1 MRRTI
6 ARTALVFAGVLSM
19 VALVGC
25 GGSSKTAAPTTTP
38 APMPV
43 AIEGLPEGHTL
54 AAGTIPA
61 GESRE
66 VADADGMRTTVT
78 CAAGGEACV
87 IAVPDEGAPTSTGG
101 TVTVA
106 TISYTAIELPE
117 GHKLMAGTLPVGAS
131 LNVSPDNA
139 GGVRTVVT
147 CPSGGEACVVTL
159 TDDGAESTGGAV
171 TVTTYTAIATLGL
184 PMGNTLAAGT
194 IPAGESRQV
203 HDDGEGERTTV
214 TCEAGG
220 PACVVS
226 NSGTGTLEWTGGK
239 LATGTI
245 SYTIGDLARLPSG
258 HSLESGTIDAGES
271 QVVADANGMR
281 TTVMCPADGEDC
293 VIAVA
298 DDGSATATGGEPTV
312 TTISYTAIEL
322 PDGHQLMAG
331 TIPAGET
338 RVALDANGRRT
349 VVTCPGGDDAAACA
363 VTLTDGGA
371 ESTGGG
377 ITVETYSYAA
387 VAGLPGDH
395 TLTAQTIPAG
405 ETRLAKAYSRGRTYS
420 VSCPGGDGAQAC
432 NLVVAEDNS
441 VESRGGAATVT
452 TETNEMIW
460 QANNGPDGDSN
471 GRHARGLVNRIGGG
485 GTAAGTAATNL
496 GSVTDYTRVA
506 DNTVTPPVQ
515 AVNGLVQ
522 GTVTDGPTAVMR
534 WTRGT
539 RPTFDVTL
547 PSTAFTTRSPDASA
561 GALLVDS
568 TSETPSLGT
577 GWNGRS
583 LSGSFFQE
591 KKIMHAVVYTDA
603 IAPVGYVA
611 GTPRRAVSGS
621 GGLDLST
628 DPDVTAA
635 FAQLASVQDLKIDV
649 SSSIGTDVKVTIP
662 AATMRRLRQ
671 GGAQTALSGV
681 TVTYTDAEGDSQTQA
696 VTMSCASGSTCGSM
710 TGGSNPGLT
719 GAWNIAVP
727 AVPEVPGTEDD
738 IHLIFGSWLVLPEDA
753 SSPAS
758 NIASYN
764 FGSFAYGVL
773 GGTGGTPRTQADL
786 NTGLADGQYRFTGR
800 ATGLYMTATMAGTG
814 SSRAAASA
822 DVGSF
827 TADAALTV
835 TRSTTFM
842 GATGTVTNFRENNRP
857 LGWSMELEN
866 TGPGAAGASDL
877 FMGTTDLETTSGLE
891 ARGNWGVQF
900 YWEPPGLIEN
910 AAGTFNASTPA
921 AENRALHV
929 VGAFGAK
936 NQDN

>member
-25 GGSSKTAAPTTTP
+25 GGSSKTTAPAPTPP

-43 AIEGLPEGHTL
+43 TIEGLPDGHTL
-54 AAGTIPA
+54 AEGEIPA
-61 GESRE
+61 GEMRV

-78 CAAGGEACV
+78 CAAGGPACV
-87 IAVPDEGAPTSTGG
+87 IAVPDEGDPTSTGG
-101 TVTVA
+101 AVTVA

-147 CPSGGEACVVTL
+147 CTGDAACVVTRM
-159 TDDGAESTGGAV
+159 DDGAESTGGAI

-184 PMGNTLAAGT
+184 PTGYTLAAGT

-203 HDDGEGERTTV
+203 HDDGEGKRTTV
-214 TCEAGG
+214 TCAAGG
-220 PACVVS
+220 PACVV
-226 NSGTGTLEWTGGK
+226 NSVAGTLEWTGGE
-239 LATGTI
+239 LTTGTI

-258 HSLESGTIDAGES
+258 HSLRSGTIDAGES

-349 VVTCPGGDDAAACA
+349 VVTCPGGDDAEACA
-363 VTLTDGGA
+363 VTLTADGA

-395 TLTAQTIPAG
+395 TLTTQTIPAG

-432 NLVVAEDNS
+432 NLVVAEDSS

-460 QANNGPDGDSN
+460 QANNGRDGDSN
-471 GRHARGLVNRIGGG
+471 GAHARGLVNRIGGAG
-485 GTAAGTAATNL
+485 AAATAAATQL
-496 GSVTDYTRVA
+496 GDVTDYTRAA
-506 DNTVTPPVQ
+506 DGAATPPVR

-522 GTVTDGPTAVMR
+522 GTVTGGPTAVMR

-561 GALLVDS
+561 GTLLVDS

-603 IAPVGYVA
+603 DPPAGYVA
-611 GTPRRAVSGS
+611 GTPVRTVSGS

-635 FAQLASVQDLKIDV
+635 FAQLASVQDLEIDV

-662 AATMRRLRQ
+662 AATMRTLRQ

-773 GGTGGTPRTQADL
+773 GATGGTPRTQANLDASF
-786 NTGLADGQYRFTGR
+786 ADGQYTFTGR
-800 ATGLYMTATMAGTG
+800 AAGLYMTATMAGTG
-814 SSRAAASA
+814 SSRAASSA
-822 DVGSF
+822 EVGSF

-835 TRSTTFM
+835 TRATTFT

-866 TGPGAAGASDL
+866 TGPGAAAGVDL
-877 FMGTTDLETTSGLE
+877 FEGTTDLETTSGLE
-891 ARGNWGVQF
+891 ASGNWGVQF
-900 YWEPPGLIEN
+900 YFEPGMGAEH

-929 VGAFGAK
+929 VGAFGAE